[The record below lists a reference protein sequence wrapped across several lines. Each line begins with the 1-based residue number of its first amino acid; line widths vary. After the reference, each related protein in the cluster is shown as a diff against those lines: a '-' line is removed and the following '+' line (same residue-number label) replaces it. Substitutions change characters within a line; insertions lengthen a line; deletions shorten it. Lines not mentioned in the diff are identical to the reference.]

1 MPDIHATPLLPPGWP
16 DWEAL
21 MRLALEEARAA
32 AAQGEA
38 PVGAALVARD
48 GALLARAH
56 NAPIARH
63 DPTAH
68 AEVLALR
75 RAAELTQNYRLDAP
89 ILVVTLEPCLM
100 CVGAMVH
107 ARIGGLVF
115 GAPDPKSGAAVS
127 CLEAPRLPFL
137 NHTFPVLGGVLAGEC
152 GSLLREF
159 FQARRGKG
167 V

>member
-1 MPDIHATPLLPPGWP
+1 MPEIPASPPLPPGWP

-21 MRLALEEARAA
+21 MRLALVEARQAA
-32 AAQGEA
+32 AEDEA
-38 PVGAALVARD
+38 PVGAVLVARS
-48 GALLARAH
+48 GEILAQAH

-75 RAAELTQNYRLDAP
+75 QAARATANYRLDAP

-100 CVGAMVH
+100 CMGAMIH

-115 GAPDPKSGAAVS
+115 GALDPKTGAAAS
-127 CLEAPRLPFL
+127 CFEAHRLPFL
-137 NHTFPVLGGVLAGEC
+137 NHTFPVLGNVLAEEC
-152 GSLLREF
+152 GDLLREF
-159 FQARRGKG
+159 FAARRGKG
-167 V
+167 T